1 MNITFSSVQE
11 LKLKIFMIMMNN
23 FNLSAPTSIDFRV
36 EQVYNQLEHN
46 RKNLTNGAL
55 KNVMY
60 KIIRK
65 IVDLNSYMKHYEVN
79 SDDYLLKADILFRYI
94 TDQKVF
100 LNQLVDV
107 LDKNHHDYDIMKYC
121 ALVLSSTEYIL
132 GNDNLDEPED

>member
-1 MNITFSSVQE
+1 
-11 LKLKIFMIMMNN
+11 MMNN
-23 FNLSAPTSIDFRV
+23 FNLSAPTSINFRV

-79 SDDYLLKADILFRYI
+79 SDDYLLKADILFEYI

-100 LNQLVDV
+100 LNQLTDV

-121 ALVLSSTEYIL
+121 ALVLSSTDYIL
-132 GNDNLDEPED
+132 GTDTLDEPED

>member
-60 KIIRK
+60 KIIGK

-132 GNDNLDEPED
+132 GNDTLDEPED

>member
-1 MNITFSSVQE
+1 
-11 LKLKIFMIMMNN
+11 MMNN

-60 KIIRK
+60 KIIHK
-65 IVDLNSYMKHYEVN
+65 IIDLNSYMKHYEVN

-94 TDQKVF
+94 TDQKVL

-132 GNDNLDEPED
+132 GNDTLDEPED

>member
-1 MNITFSSVQE
+1 
-11 LKLKIFMIMMNN
+11 MMNN

-46 RKNLTNGAL
+46 RKNLINGAL

-60 KIIRK
+60 KIIHK

-100 LNQLVDV
+100 LNQLIDV

-132 GNDNLDEPED
+132 GTDTLDEPED

>member
-1 MNITFSSVQE
+1 
-11 LKLKIFMIMMNN
+11 MMNN

-121 ALVLSSTEYIL
+121 ALVLSSTDYIL
-132 GNDNLDEPED
+132 GTDTIDEPED

>member
-1 MNITFSSVQE
+1 
-11 LKLKIFMIMMNN
+11 MNN

-46 RKNLTNGAL
+46 RKNLINGAL

-60 KIIRK
+60 KIICK

-121 ALVLSSTEYIL
+121 ALVLSSTDYIL
-132 GNDNLDEPED
+132 GTDTLDEPED

>member
-1 MNITFSSVQE
+1 
-11 LKLKIFMIMMNN
+11 MMNN

-36 EQVYNQLEHN
+36 EQVYNQLEYN
-46 RKNLTNGAL
+46 RKNLINGAL

-100 LNQLVDV
+100 LNQLIDV
-107 LDKNHHDYDIMKYC
+107 LDKNHHDYGIMKYC

-132 GNDNLDEPED
+132 GTDTLDEPED

>member
-1 MNITFSSVQE
+1 
-11 LKLKIFMIMMNN
+11 MINN

-46 RKNLTNGAL
+46 RKNLINGAL

-60 KIIRK
+60 KIIHK

-79 SDDYLLKADILFRYI
+79 SDDYILKADILFRYI

-121 ALVLSSTEYIL
+121 GLVLSSTEYIL
-132 GNDNLDEPED
+132 GTDTLDEPED

>member
-1 MNITFSSVQE
+1 
-11 LKLKIFMIMMNN
+11 MMNN

-46 RKNLTNGAL
+46 RKNLINGAL

-100 LNQLVDV
+100 LNQLIDV

-132 GNDNLDEPED
+132 GTDTFDEPED

>member
-1 MNITFSSVQE
+1 
-11 LKLKIFMIMMNN
+11 MMNN

-36 EQVYNQLEHN
+36 EQVYNQLEYN
-46 RKNLTNGAL
+46 RKNLINGAL

-100 LNQLVDV
+100 LNQLIDV

-132 GNDNLDEPED
+132 GTDTFDEPED

>member
-1 MNITFSSVQE
+1 
-11 LKLKIFMIMMNN
+11 MMNN
-23 FNLSAPTSIDFRV
+23 FNLSAPTSIDFRI
-36 EQVYNQLEHN
+36 EQVYNQLEYN

-79 SDDYLLKADILFRYI
+79 SDDYLLKADILLRYI

-121 ALVLSSTEYIL
+121 ALVLSSTDYIL
-132 GNDNLDEPED
+132 GTDTIDEPED

>member
-1 MNITFSSVQE
+1 
-11 LKLKIFMIMMNN
+11 MIMMNN
-23 FNLSAPTSIDFRV
+23 FNLSAPTSINFRV
-36 EQVYNQLEHN
+36 EQVYTQLEHN
-46 RKNLTNGAL
+46 RKNLINGAL

-79 SDDYLLKADILFRYI
+79 SDDYLLKADILVRYI

-121 ALVLSSTEYIL
+121 ISVIGNTEYIL
-132 GNDNLDEPED
+132 GTDTLDEPED

>member
-1 MNITFSSVQE
+1 
-11 LKLKIFMIMMNN
+11 MIMMNN
-23 FNLSAPTSIDFRV
+23 FNLSAPTSINFRV
-36 EQVYNQLEHN
+36 EQVYTQLEHN
-46 RKNLTNGAL
+46 RNNLTNGAL

-79 SDDYLLKADILFRYI
+79 SDDYLLKADILVRYI

-121 ALVLSSTEYIL
+121 ISVIGNTEYIL
-132 GNDNLDEPED
+132 GTDTLDEPED

>member
-1 MNITFSSVQE
+1 
-11 LKLKIFMIMMNN
+11 MMNN

-65 IVDLNSYMKHYEVN
+65 IVDLNSYMKHCEVN
-79 SDDYLLKADILFRYI
+79 SDDYLLKADILLRYI
-94 TDQKVF
+94 IDQKVF

-121 ALVLSSTEYIL
+121 ISVIGNTEYIL
-132 GNDNLDEPED
+132 GTDTLDEPED